1 MDHLLSMEK
10 ESQRNLAYEKN
21 KNQKVVKARKL
32 LKVRFLFSFE
42 GLGD

>member
-21 KNQKVVKARKL
+21 QKVVKARKL
-32 LKVRFLFSFE
+32 LRVRFLFSFE

>member
-10 ESQRNLAYEKN
+10 ESQRNLAYEKR
-21 KNQKVVKARKL
+21 NQKVVKARKL
-32 LKVRFLFSFE
+32 LRVRFLFSFE

>member
-10 ESQRNLAYEKN
+10 ESQRNLAYEKR
-21 KNQKVVKARKL
+21 NQKVVKARSCEVK
-32 LKVRFLFSFE
+32 FLFSFE